1 MKLSIIVVLIE
12 IIVIRNAPYEDV
24 FNLVA
29 LATAS
34 DFYKGSQ
41 AEIKAL
47 FFLSKGLGQISFIF
61 VVLICMYWCHYL

>member
-41 AEIKAL
+41 AEIKAH
-47 FFLSKGLGQISFIF
+47 FFFCQKVWVKSPSSSWF
-61 VVLICMYWCHYL
+61 